1 MSYEINFGPWGSIFA
16 VPTAVADR
24 YLKFCTE
31 EQLKVLL
38 LALRQGQ
45 GPVDTAGIA
54 ARLGMDEAAVTD
66 CLQYW
71 QESGLFTESQNPQPA
86 KEAPKAPENNK
97 SAVVKTTE
105 NGITTIRSRGHLSP
119 GRSTPCCGRTSSLR
133 RWPLSWK
140 PRGGVC
146 FPQ

>member
-1 MSYEINFGPWGSIFA
+1 MAYTIDFGPWGSIFA

-66 CLQYW
+66 CL
-71 QESGLFTESQNPQPA
+71 
-86 KEAPKAPENNK
+86 
-97 SAVVKTTE
+97 
-105 NGITTIRSRGHLSP
+105 
-119 GRSTPCCGRTSSLR
+119 
-133 RWPLSWK
+133 SWK

-146 FPQ
+146 FPLVSGRFWRIYSVRWS

>member
-54 ARLGMDEAAVTD
+54 ARLPAILAGIGAV
-66 CLQYW
+66 YR
-71 QESGLFTESQNPQPA
+71 
-86 KEAPKAPENNK
+86 KPEPTAREGSTK
-97 SAVVKTTE
+97 S
-105 NGITTIRSRGHLSP
+105 
-119 GRSTPCCGRTSSLR
+119 
-133 RWPLSWK
+133 
-140 PRGGVC
+140 PRK
-146 FPQ
+146 

>member
-1 MSYEINFGPWGSIFA
+1 M
-16 VPTAVADR
+16 
-24 YLKFCTE
+24 
-31 EQLKVLL
+31 LL

-86 KEAPKAPENNK
+86 KETPKARENNK

-119 GRSTPCCGRTSSLR
+119 GETNAMLRRTSSLR

-146 FPQ
+146 FPLVSGRFWRIDSVRWS